1 MGLLLKIKGQHGS
14 ISSPASSK
22 SRLTKFGEDSPFR
35 GMSIVGGSVVVAGVG
50 DAVTFLGESRTSSRN
65 WRAFKMPTVLLKMF

>member
-1 MGLLLKIKGQHGS
+1 MAQYHLPQAPNIAL
-14 ISSPASSK
+14 P
-22 SRLTKFGEDSPFR
+22 RLTKFGEDSPFR

-65 WRAFKMPTVLLKMF
+65 CRAFKMPTVLLKMF